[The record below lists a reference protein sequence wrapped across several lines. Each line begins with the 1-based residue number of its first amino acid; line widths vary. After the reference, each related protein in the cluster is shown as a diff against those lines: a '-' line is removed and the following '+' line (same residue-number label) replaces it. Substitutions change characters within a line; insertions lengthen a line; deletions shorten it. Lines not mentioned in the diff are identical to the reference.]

1 MSASIGQSI
10 EAVCKEKGIDRDV
23 VIEAVK
29 EAVRAAARKQFKSGE
44 EIQVEW
50 SPETGLEIFA
60 SKVVVETVE
69 NEGRELSLGE
79 ARELAGDEVEIG
91 DELQLPLPVED
102 MGRIAAQTAKQI
114 LFQKVRDAERANI
127 YEQYIDKVGDLVNG
141 YVKRFERGDIIVD
154 LGTVEAL
161 LPRNQQSR
169 GETWNQ
175 GERIR
180 VVIDDVSKESKGPQV
195 IVSRTSPEILKRLFE
210 MEVPEIYDGTV
221 VIKSAVR
228 EPGERAKIAVASTE
242 RDVDPVGACVG
253 MKGSRVQAIIR
264 ELRGEKIDIIE
275 WSDEPSVF
283 AANALSPAKVNQVRI
298 TDIEHRQ
305 MEVIVNEDQLSL
317 AIGKRGQNVRLATK
331 LVGWNI
337 DIRSEE
343 ELKREVAAQ
352 MGAMIAS
359 GESVPLERLEGMNP
373 AMVSTLADHGIDDIE
388 SLANATVDDIADFLD
403 VSIDQAEALIGAAQ
417 TVVES
422 ARVAAESEG
431 AEGEEAQS
439 EETGEAGAASEQT
452 PASAEAGVTE
462 SSVDA
467 VAAAGGAGTGGEE
480 PPGVEGERPAAGPE
494 GETGFESEEGRTVEQ
509 HAASFEADPNAD
521 AGEVEPSE
529 AMIAEGYDEAVETQ
543 PPFMAEDLSPD
554 NLLAK
559 DAAEPV
565 AATEVE
571 QMSADE
577 LLLQGAGRDLRPD
590 TITPAPD
597 IFSAEA
603 AVIQN
608 HGAYTEEERP
618 STLDAET
625 SGVAGATVR
634 EGEEAD
640 EESLVAPAALDET
653 EEGETEVASPVADLG
668 GEASAPEVQ
677 VSSAPTPAGRG
688 EPTPVENVAEDEAE
702 DASGNVE

>member
-10 EAVCKEKGIDRDV
+10 DAVCKEHGIDREI
-23 VIEAVK
+23 VIEAVND
-29 EAVRAAARKQFKSGE
+29 AVRAN
-44 EIQVEW
+44 V
-50 SPETGLEIFA
+50 
-60 SKVVVETVE
+60 
-69 NEGRELSLGE
+69 
-79 ARELAGDEVEIG
+79 
-91 DELQLPLPVED
+91 
-102 MGRIAAQTAKQI
+102 
-114 LFQKVRDAERANI
+114 

-337 DIRSEE
+337 DIRSED

-359 GESVPLERLEGMNP
+359 GEAVPLERLEGVT
-373 AMVSTLADHGIDDIE
+373 AQ
-388 SLANATVDDIADFLD
+388 
-403 VSIDQAEALIGAAQ
+403 QAEAL
-417 TVVES
+417 
-422 ARVAAESEG
+422 AEHDINDID
-431 AEGEEAQS
+431 ALAN
-439 EETGEAGAASEQT
+439 T
-452 PASAEAGVTE
+452 
-462 SSVDA
+462 SVDDL
-467 VAAAGGAGTGGEE
+467 
-480 PPGVEGERPAAGPE
+480 VE
-494 GETGFESEEGRTVEQ
+494 FL
-509 HAASFEADPNAD
+509 
-521 AGEVEPSE
+521 
-529 AMIAEGYDEAVETQ
+529 
-543 PPFMAEDLSPD
+543 DLS
-554 NLLAK
+554 L
-559 DAAEPV
+559 
-565 AATEVE
+565 
-571 QMSADE
+571 
-577 LLLQGAGRDLRPD
+577 
-590 TITPAPD
+590 
-597 IFSAEA
+597 
-603 AVIQN
+603 
-608 HGAYTEEERP
+608 
-618 STLDAET
+618 
-625 SGVAGATVR
+625 
-634 EGEEAD
+634 
-640 EESLVAPAALDET
+640 
-653 EEGETEVASPVADLG
+653 
-668 GEASAPEVQ
+668 
-677 VSSAPTPAGRG
+677 
-688 EPTPVENVAEDEAE
+688 DEAE
-702 DASGNVE
+702 VILN

>member
-10 EAVCKEKGIDRDV
+10 DAVCKEKGIDREV

-50 SPETGLEIFA
+50 APESGLEIFA

-69 NEGRELSLGE
+69 NPGRELSLDE
-79 ARELAGDEVEIG
+79 AKELAGDEVEIG

-154 LGTVEAL
+154 LGTVESVL
-161 LPRNQQSR
+161 TRNGQSR
-169 GETWNQ
+169 GEQWNQ
-175 GERIR
+175 GERVR

-195 IVSRTSPEILKRLFE
+195 VVSRTSPELLKRLFE

-359 GESVPLERLEGMNP
+359 GESVPLEHLEGMNP
-373 AMVSTLADHGIDDIE
+373 AMVSTLADHGIGDIE
-388 SLANATVDDIADFLD
+388 ALATATVDDLADFLD

-417 TVVES
+417 AVVES
-422 ARVAAESEG
+422 ARVAADGEG
-431 AEGEEAQS
+431 TEGTAEA
-439 EETGEAGAASEQT
+439 GEAGDESNASEE
-452 PASAEAGVTE
+452 ASATVETEAE
-462 SSVDA
+462 N
-467 VAAAGGAGTGGEE
+467 E
-480 PPGVEGERPAAGPE
+480 PE
-494 GETGFESEEGRTVEQ
+494 GEMSEEGHTVVQ
-509 HAASFEADPNAD
+509 HAASVEADPNAD
-521 AGEVEPSE
+521 AGEVEPSKE
-529 AMIAEGYDEAVETQ
+529 MTAEGYDEAVRTR

-554 NLLAK
+554 NILAK
-559 DAAEPV
+559 ESAEPV
-565 AATEVE
+565 AMTEVE

-577 LLLQGAGRDLRPD
+577 LILQGAGRDLRPD

-608 HGAYTEEERP
+608 SGAFVEEERP
-618 STLDAET
+618 STLDVET
-625 SGVAGATVR
+625 NSVGGPVVHMS
-634 EGEEAD
+634 D
-640 EESLVAPAALDET
+640 EEYEDSPISPRGDF
-653 EEGETEVASPVADLG
+653 AS
-668 GEASAPEVQ
+668 EASAPEVQ
-677 VSSAPTPAGRG
+677 TSS
-688 EPTPVENVAEDEAE
+688 EPTARSEGDPAPVENLADDEAE